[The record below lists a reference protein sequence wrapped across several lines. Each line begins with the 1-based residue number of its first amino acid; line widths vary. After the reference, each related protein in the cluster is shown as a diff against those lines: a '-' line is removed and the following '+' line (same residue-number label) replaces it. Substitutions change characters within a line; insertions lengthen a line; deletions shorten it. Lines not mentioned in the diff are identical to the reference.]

1 MGVEL
6 LTMRRG
12 VVVVATAVL
21 ASLLAVPVAG
31 RAAEDCAEP
40 EWPMYGH
47 DLDHSFSQDP
57 GCASITTTNA
67 PALVPK
73 WAVRTLDSVTAS
85 PTVVDGTVYVGSWDG
100 IFYALDA
107 ETGAERWTFD
117 IKDHDQHAVA
127 FGRIVASAAV
137 ADFRMNR
144 RSKKRVVLF
153 GGGATL
159 FALDARTGKLLALLD
174 VDPRSPE
181 QRAKDPDNEQQVEIE
196 SSPAVVGNTIYFGM
210 DVHNDAHVGRTGLIS
225 ARLTYNRRGWKLTPN
240 WKFDPESARVYKG
253 VAGLTEG
260 AGTGWGCG
268 GVWSSPAVDV
278 AENLVFFGT
287 ANCNNVEEAREEGRN
302 RGEFFAWT
310 ETMWAIRA
318 DTGQPVWSYAPAADV
333 RNFPTEDAQNA
344 EAHADD
350 DFGASPNIFTTREGR
365 KLMGQGRKSAHYY
378 ARDPVSGD
386 EAWTTVAGHHGRVD
400 HNYSVGGFLGTTAV
414 QKDESGRALRI
425 IGTTA
430 IPVPRPD
437 QEEFPDSVDRSTW
450 SIRALDP
457 ATGEIQWVWRLAGPS
472 YGAPTVANG
481 VVFVPDTFTSS
492 LMALDAETGALLAT
506 RPMPGPP
513 ASAPAVVGDS
523 VYLGGGTR
531 ETDAEYKAIRD
542 SGIDTQALASAVG
555 PHPLSPLS
563 GIFAFRVPA

>member
-1 MGVEL
+1 MVGSVEL
-6 LTMRRG
+6 LCMPRG
-12 VVVVATAVL
+12 VVLVATAVV

-31 RAAEDCAEP
+31 KAAEECPAP
-40 EWPMYGH
+40 AWPMYGH
-47 DLDHSFSQDP
+47 DLEHSFSQDP
-57 GCASITTTNA
+57 GCAAVTTTNVA
-67 PALVPK
+67 TLVPK
-73 WAVRTLDSVTAS
+73 WSVRTLDSVTAS

-100 IFYALDA
+100 VFYALDA

-117 IKDHDQHAVA
+117 IDDYDKHAVA

-137 ADFRMNR
+137 ADFKMNR

-159 FALDARTGKLLALLD
+159 FALDAKSGRLLAALD

-181 QRAKDPDNEQQVEIE
+181 LRAKDPDNEQQVEIE
-196 SSPAVVGNTIYFGM
+196 SSPAVVGDTIYFGM
-210 DVHNDAHVGRTGLIS
+210 DVHNDEKVGRTGLIS

-240 WKFDPESARVYKG
+240 WKFDPESGEVYEG
-253 VAGLTEG
+253 APGLTQG
-260 AGTGWGCG
+260 SGTGWGCG

-278 AENLVFFGT
+278 EQNLVFFGT
-287 ANCNNVEEAREEGRN
+287 ANCNNVEEARAEGL
-302 RGEFFAWT
+302 AWA

-318 DTGQPVWSYAPAADV
+318 DTGQPVWSYTPAA
-333 RNFPTEDAQNA
+333 ELEGEEAQNA

-350 DFGASPNIFTTREGR
+350 DFGASPNIFTTAGGR
-365 KLMGQGRKSAHYY
+365 KLVGEGRKSAHYY
-378 ARDPVSGD
+378 ARDPLSGAK
-386 EAWTTVAGHHGRVD
+386 AWTTVAGHHGRVD

-414 QKDESGRALRI
+414 QRDESGKAVRI

-430 IPVPRPD
+430 LPVPRPD

-450 SIRALDP
+450 AIRALDP
-457 ATGEIQWVWRLAGPS
+457 ATGEIQWIWRLAGPS

-481 VVFVPDTFTSS
+481 VVFVPDTFTST
-492 LMALDAETGALLAT
+492 LMALDAETGTLLTA
-506 RPMPGPP
+506 RPMLGPP
-513 ASAPAVVGDS
+513 SSAPSVVGDS
-523 VYLGGGTR
+523 VYIGGGTR

-542 SGIDTQALASAVG
+542 SGVDTQALASTVG

-563 GIFAFRVPA
+563 GIFAYRVVA